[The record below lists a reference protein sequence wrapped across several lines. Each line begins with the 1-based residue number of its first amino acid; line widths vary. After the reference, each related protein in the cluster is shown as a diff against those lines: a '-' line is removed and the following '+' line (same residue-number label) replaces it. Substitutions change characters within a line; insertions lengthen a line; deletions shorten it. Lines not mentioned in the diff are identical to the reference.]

1 MTLGCFLP
9 AACRSRAALGIITT
23 VMSSATPQK
32 IALVTGANKGIGR
45 EIAAQLASH
54 GILVLIGARDA
65 ARGESAAQELR
76 DGGRSAQYLEIDVT
90 SQTAVD
96 HAASCIERE
105 YGRLDILVNNAA
117 IAIDWAPPSQLDVEV
132 LQKTWDTNVYGVF
145 RVTKAM
151 LPLLRTSAAG
161 RIVNMSSGLASLT
174 WNSAPEGRFHDLN
187 MLLAYC
193 SSKTAVNAISLRF
206 AIELAGTPIK
216 INCADPGYVAT
227 DMNQHQGPR
236 TVGQGAATPVRLALL
251 PDDGPTGGFFN
262 DDGVV
267 PW

>member
-1 MTLGCFLP
+1 
-9 AACRSRAALGIITT
+9 
-23 VMSSATPQK
+23 MSTATPQK

-45 EIAAQLASH
+45 EISSQLAAH
-54 GILVLIGARDA
+54 GVLALIGARDA
-65 ARGESAAQELR
+65 ARGESAAQDLR
-76 DGGRSAQYLEIDVT
+76 DAGLAAQYLEIDVT

-117 IAIDWAPPSQLDVEV
+117 IAIDWVPPSQLDIEV
-132 LQKTWDTNVYGVF
+132 LHKTWDTNVYGVF

-151 LPLLRTSAAG
+151 LPLLRKSSAG
-161 RIVNMSSGLASLT
+161 RIVNMSSGLASLAHT
-174 WNSAPEGRFHDLN
+174 AAGHFGDFNTQ
-187 MLLAYC
+187 LLAYC
-193 SSKTAVNAISLRF
+193 SSKTAVNAMTLKF
-206 AIELAGTPIK
+206 AAELASTPVK

-236 TVGQGAATPVRLALL
+236 TVAQGAATPVRLALL

-262 DDGVV
+262 DEGVV

>member
-1 MTLGCFLP
+1 
-9 AACRSRAALGIITT
+9 
-23 VMSSATPQK
+23 MSSPSPRK

-45 EIAAQLASH
+45 EIATQLAAQ

-65 ARGESAAQELR
+65 ARGESAAQDLR
-76 DGGRSAQYLEIDVT
+76 DSGHQAQYLEIDVT
-90 SQTAVD
+90 SQTKVD

-105 YGRLDILVNNAA
+105 YGHLDILVNNAA
-117 IAIDWAPPSQLDVEV
+117 IAIDWAPPSQLEIEA
-132 LQKTWDTNVYGVF
+132 LSQTWDTNVYGVF
-145 RVTKAM
+145 RTTKAM
-151 LPLLRTSAAG
+151 LPLLRKSPAG

-174 WNSAPEGRFHDLN
+174 YTAAADGRFHDLN

-193 SSKTAVNAISLRF
+193 SSKTAVNAITLRF

-216 INCADPGYVAT
+216 INAADPGYVAT

-236 TVGQGAATPVRLALL
+236 TVAQGAATPVRLALL

-262 DDGVV
+262 DEGVV